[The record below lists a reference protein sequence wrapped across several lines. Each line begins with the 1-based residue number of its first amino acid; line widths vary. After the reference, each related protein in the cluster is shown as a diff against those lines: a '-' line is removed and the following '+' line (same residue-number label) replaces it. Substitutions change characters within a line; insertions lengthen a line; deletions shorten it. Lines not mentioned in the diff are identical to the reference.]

1 MQEGKAY
8 HSDYNGAKY
17 EVRTSPNGK
26 GAFTASVY
34 SNRRFVGALKT
45 PAATIDEALKESSL
59 IIKAY
64 DKFKNAVDSNI
75 DGDKNKD
82 IPYANGSI
90 KLSWVDKDNNE
101 VLHSQIF
108 PNIEEALKNTS
119 DKKDWMVFQLKKYNK
134 DNNDEYT
141 WILLPHGKFKTYKK
155 AMFIADSTL
164 AKVVITGLSIAGLYF
179 VITQSIKLVKNG
191 KLPIKK

>member
-75 DGDKNKD
+75 DGSGKD
-82 IPYANGSI
+82 IPYANGTI
-90 KLSWVDKDNNE
+90 KLTWVDKESNE
-101 VLHSQIF
+101 VLHSQMF

-141 WILLPHGKFKTYKK
+141 WVLLPHGKFKTYKK
-155 AMFIADSTL
+155 AMFFADSTA
-164 AKVVITGLSIAGLYF
+164 AKIGITILCIAGTYF
-179 VITQSIKLVKNG
+179 IVSQSIKLIKNG